1 MKSKWFTSLL
11 SGIALVGVTLGSA
24 LPAPAEQAPD
34 KNGPGVARV
43 SVIEGSAV
51 VQRGDSHT
59 QTNAVRNAPLLPG
72 DYISTG
78 KTSRA
83 EVQFDGMTAVRLG
96 GNVQARITNN
106 DPNNRA
112 MQLADGTAE
121 IGIVRDGRA
130 FQIDTPSATVRASRA
145 GDYRISIAGDGSSW
159 ITTRRGSVEVVT
171 PQGTY
176 TLARGRT
183 LVARGA
189 ATHPTITYTSE
200 VTFDSFDD
208 FNAQR
213 DSTMLAAL
221 NASPNLNPQIAGYDN
236 LDSYGQWQNV
246 AGYGQVWVP
255 QQSSNWAPYRN
266 GSWVWE
272 GGYGWTWVG
281 NEPWGWAPYHYGNWF
296 YANGYG
302 WAWYPPQS
310 YAYPA
315 WQPALVG
322 FFGFSAGG
330 PGWGV
335 SVGFGGGDPCYGGYG
350 GYGGYG
356 YGYGYGCPYGYPYI
370 GWIPIAPF
378 QPFYPYYPGWAWTG
392 FGWGFPGYGFGGYNN
407 VSITRIVNV
416 YNINRYYR
424 NWRYGGG
431 SGTLV
436 GHFHNGTIVGH
447 TIAVN
452 PRTVGRIGAFHGG
465 MPVAPTRSNLG
476 FGRGSLNAPVR
487 LSRAF
492 SSPRFATPHG
502 IVRTPFTAQQRT
514 VARALQT
521 NAVHSD
527 SLTATRGRTV
537 AAPVNRSAMNR
548 TMVNRS
554 VTRQA
559 APVMRA
565 NAPAM
570 RAEAPARENAVP
582 SSWQRFNQA
591 RGTELRG
598 MQQDRAAVS
607 APRSYQSEPRSY
619 QSEQRSYQSA
629 PRSYQNAPRSY
640 QSEQRSYQRS
650 PYESYSRQGAPA
662 YSRESAPSYSRGSYP
677 SYSREAYPSYA
688 RPSYSRPSYQ
698 SGPSYSHA
706 PPSGGS
712 RPPAGNSGGGGGG
725 RHDSGRR
732 PPQ

>member
-1 MKSKWFTSLL
+1 M
-11 SGIALVGVTLGSA
+11 
-24 LPAPAEQAPD
+24 
-34 KNGPGVARV
+34 
-43 SVIEGSAV
+43 
-51 VQRGDSHT
+51 
-59 QTNAVRNAPLLPG
+59 RNAPLLPG
-72 DYISTG
+72 DYVSTG

-83 EVQFDGMTAVRLG
+83 ELQFDGMTAVRLG

-112 MQLADGTAE
+112 LQLADGTVE
-121 IGIVRDGRA
+121 IGMVRDDRA
-130 FQIDTPSATVRASRA
+130 FQVDTPSATVRAQRA
-145 GDYRISIAGDGSSW
+145 GDYRVTIAGDGSSW
-159 ITTRRGSVEVVT
+159 ITARRGSVEVVT
-171 PQGTY
+171 PQNTY
-176 TLARGRT
+176 TLEGGRT

-189 ATHPTITYTSE
+189 AAHPTITYTSE

-322 FFGFSAGG
+322 FFGFSVGG
-330 PGWGV
+330 PGFGV

-350 GYGGYG
+350 YGGYGGYG
-356 YGYGYGCPYGYPYI
+356 YGYGGYGYPGYGCPYGYPYV

-392 FGWGFPGYGFGGYNN
+392 FGWGFPGYGYGYNN
-407 VSITRIVNV
+407 VSVTRIVNI

-436 GHFHNGTIVGH
+436 GHFHSGTIVGH

-476 FGRGSLNAPVR
+476 FGRGTLHAPMT
-487 LSRAF
+487 LAKAF
-492 SSPRFATPHG
+492 NSPRFASPRG
-502 IVRTPFTAQQRT
+502 IVRAPFEQQQRT
-514 VARALQT
+514 IAHSLATHATALRGGSLTSAHSTPTRAMETRTTSARLTGETPRTIRQTAPVARE
-521 NAVHSD
+521 
-527 SLTATRGRTV
+527 
-537 AAPVNRSAMNR
+537 
-548 TMVNRS
+548 
-554 VTRQA
+554 
-559 APVMRA
+559 

-570 RAEAPARENAVP
+570 RENAVP

-598 MQQDRAAVS
+598 MQERSMTAEHPATIDRAAGTERAS
-607 APRSYQSEPRSY
+607 TMQRAEPAAMTRQERAPSREAIPSYAHET
-619 QSEQRSYQSA
+619 
-629 PRSYQNAPRSY
+629 
-640 QSEQRSYQRS
+640 S
-650 PYESYSRQGAPA
+650 PSYSRQSAPS
-662 YSRESAPSYSRGSYP
+662 YSRGSYPSYSRGSYP
-677 SYSREAYPSYA
+677 SYSREAYPSYS
-688 RPSYSRPSYQ
+688 RPSYSRPSYP
-698 SGPSYSHA
+698 SAPSYSRPSYPSAPSYSHA

-712 RPPAGNSGGGGGG
+712 RPSGGNGGG
-725 RHDSGRR
+725 RDNGHR